1 MTDQDQEID
10 GEPHTIYDERRDK
23 YAPKTFPSK
32 AVAKGELQ
40 SLFNDELIESG
51 KVRVVPE
58 QERPETESDSKASES
73 DDKAEQDNKSNGADG
88 SSNSA
93 EPVPTDDVQPKSDSD
108 VVEAEVINS
117 PEQLSKDPIKWLESY
132 NNEFVHTI
140 KGTPAISKK
149 GFRFIQ
155 AQFGITTESEVVE
168 WIDGDH
174 TGVIVWA
181 KAELPDGQS
190 AEAHGEGWLFE
201 SDVDNNEF
209 VRYADTR
216 AKNRAISDL
225 TSSGA
230 LAASEV
236 SGER

>member
-1 MTDQDQEID
+1 MTEQDQEID

-23 YAPKTFPSK
+23 YAPNSFPSK
-32 AVAKGELQ
+32 AVALGEMQ
-40 SLFNDELIESG
+40 SLFDDDLIDDG
-51 KVRVVPE
+51 LVKVVPE
-58 QERPETESDSKASES
+58 SERPDTESDSKASES

-108 VVEAEVINS
+108 VVDAEVINS
-117 PEQLSKDPIKWLESY
+117 PEQLSKDPITWLESY
-132 NNEFVHTI
+132 SQDFTYTA
-140 KGTPAISKK
+140 KGKKAISKE

-155 AQFGITTESEVVE
+155 AQFGISTESEVAQ
-168 WIDGDH
+168 WIDNEQ
-174 TGVIVWA
+174 TGVIIWA

-209 VRYADTR
+209 VRYADSR
-216 AKNRAISDL
+216 AKSRAISDL

-236 SGER
+236 SQER

>member
-1 MTDQDQEID
+1 MTEQEID

-23 YAPKTFPSK
+23 YAPNSFPSK
-32 AVAKGELQ
+32 AVALGEMQ
-40 SLFNDELIESG
+40 SLFDDDLIDDG
-51 KVRVVPE
+51 LVKVVPE
-58 QERPETESDSKASES
+58 SERPNTESDSKASES
-73 DDKAEQDNKSNGADG
+73 DDKAEKDNKSNGTDG

-93 EPVPTDDVQPKSDSD
+93 EPMPTDDVQPTTDTD
-108 VVEAEVINS
+108 VVEAEVVNS
-117 PEQLSKDPIKWLESY
+117 PEQLSTDPIKWLESY
-132 NNEFVHTI
+132 NSDFVHTI
-140 KGTPAISKK
+140 KGTPAISKE

-155 AQFGITTESEVVE
+155 AQFGITTESEVVQ
-168 WIDGDH
+168 WVDGEH
-174 TGVIVWA
+174 TGVIIWA

-190 AEAHGEGWLFE
+190 AEAHGEAWMFE
-201 SDVDNNEF
+201 LDVENNEF

-236 SGER
+236 SEER